1 LVYFPFFPARE
12 DRLAKISP
20 VGESLS
26 FVSAKESNQRKT
38 APGYARNPAENQQ
51 FEALGQLVR
60 RYRRR
65 TQTPAVLKPQTAD
78 LHRLASTGNWFS

>member
-1 LVYFPFFPARE
+1 LVYFSFFPARE

-38 APGYARNPAENQQ
+38 DPGCARKPDENQQ
-51 FEALGQLVR
+51 FEA
-60 RYRRR
+60 
-65 TQTPAVLKPQTAD
+65 PA
-78 LHRLASTGNWFS
+78 